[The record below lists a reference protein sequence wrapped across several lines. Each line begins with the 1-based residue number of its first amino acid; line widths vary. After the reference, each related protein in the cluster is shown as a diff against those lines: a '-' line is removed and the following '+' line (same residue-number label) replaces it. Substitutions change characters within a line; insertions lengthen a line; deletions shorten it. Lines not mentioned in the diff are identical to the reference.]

1 MPGPAATLGRVVPI
15 APRYGFRLL
24 EAIRILDDRTLPIA
38 EVSRRVGR
46 AAEHFGVA
54 RPSYVH
60 VRRLVL
66 ANRLREDEDRA
77 GAEKLRTIAVDVTT
91 DLLVGRLVDVYE
103 VADRVREARE
113 R

>member
-1 MPGPAATLGRVVPI
+1 VVPI

-24 EAIRILDDRTLPIA
+24 EAIRILDDRTVTIA
-38 EVSRRVGR
+38 EVTRRVGR
-46 AAEHFGVA
+46 AAEHFGVT

-66 ANRLREDEDRA
+66 ANRIREDENHARA
-77 GAEKLRTIAVDVTT
+77 EELRTIAVDVAS
-91 DLLVGRLVDVYE
+91 DVLVGRLVDVYE